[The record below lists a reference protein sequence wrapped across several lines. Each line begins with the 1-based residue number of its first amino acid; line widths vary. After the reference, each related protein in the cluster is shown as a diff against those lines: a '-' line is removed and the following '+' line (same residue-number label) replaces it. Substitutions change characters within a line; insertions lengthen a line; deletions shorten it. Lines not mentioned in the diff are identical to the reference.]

1 MQDTEL
7 YQHLLGVSA
16 PWQVVR
22 VELRVA
28 EGSVDVFVE
37 QSTKELPCP
46 TCGVASPVHD
56 HTPSRSWRH
65 LDSCQF
71 RTLLHARPP
80 RVRCKEHGVHQV
92 SLPWSEARSRF
103 TAMFE
108 RFAIDI
114 LRQTSIAGA
123 CAILRISWDEAFGI
137 MRRAVA
143 RGLLRREQQPV
154 KYVGVDE
161 KAIRKGH
168 KYFTVVSDLERS
180 AVLWVGDDRKTETLD
195 SFWRTWSVEQRAQVQ
210 AVAMDMWP
218 AFFTSTANY
227 LPDGESKIVF
237 DRFHIMQHANKCVD
251 DVRRSESFALAR
263 QGDRTLDKT
272 RWFWLYAHENV
283 PTKDAARFAELRRIT
298 LSTGKAWMLK
308 EDLRWLWS
316 QVDHDAGKAFAKRW
330 LRWAKAQL
338 LRPVQ
343 KLASLVKSHLPNILT
358 YFAHRITNAGSESVN
373 AIIDKVKRRA
383 AGYRNVGNFK
393 AAIYFHCGGLN
404 LYPATC
410 S

>member
-7 YQHLLGVSA
+7 YQHLLGVPS
-16 PWQVVR
+16 PWRVVR
-22 VELRVA
+22 VALDVA
-28 EGSVDVFVE
+28 AGAVDVFVE
-37 QSTKELPCP
+37 QPEKELPCP
-46 TCGVASPVHD
+46 TCGATSPVHD

-80 RVRCKEHGVHQV
+80 RVRCKEHGIHQV
-92 SLPWSEARSRF
+92 ALPWSEARSRF

-108 RFAIDI
+108 RFAIDV

-123 CAILRISWDEAFGI
+123 CEILRVSWDEAFGI

-143 RGLLRREQQPV
+143 RGLIRREQRPV
-154 KYVGVDE
+154 AHVGVDE

-168 KYFTVVSDLERS
+168 KYFTVVSDLNES
-180 AVLWVGDDRKTETLD
+180 AVLWVGDDRKRDTLD
-195 SFWRTWSVEQRAQVQ
+195 QFWESWTEEQRAQVQ

-218 AFFTSTANY
+218 AYFASTAAH
-227 LPDGESKIVF
+227 LPEGEEKIVF

-251 DVRRSESFALAR
+251 DVRRSEHFALMR
-263 QGDRTLDKT
+263 EGDRTLEKS
-272 RWFWLYAHENV
+272 RWLWLHAQENV
-283 PTKDAARFAELRRIT
+283 PAKHAERFAELRRVT

-316 QVDHDAGKAFAKRW
+316 QRDQVAGKAFVKRW
-330 LRWAKAQL
+330 LRWAKRSG

-358 YFAHRITNAGSESVN
+358 YFAHPITNAGSESVN

-383 AGYRNVGNFK
+383 TGYRNVANFK
-393 AAIYFHCGGLN
+393 AAIYFHCGKLE
-404 LYPATC
+404 LYPA
-410 S
+410 SVS

>member
-7 YQHLLGVSA
+7 YQHLLGVPA
-16 PWQVVR
+16 PWRVVR
-22 VELRVA
+22 VALDVA
-28 EGSVDVFVE
+28 AGAVDVFVE
-37 QSTKELPCP
+37 QPEKELPCP
-46 TCGVASPVHD
+46 TCGTASPVHD
-56 HTPSRSWRH
+56 HTRSRSWRH

-92 SLPWSEARSRF
+92 ALPWSEARSRF

-108 RFAIDI
+108 RFAIDV

-123 CAILRISWDEAFGI
+123 CAILRVSWDEAFGI

-143 RGLLRREQQPV
+143 RGLLRREQRPV
-154 KYVGVDE
+154 VHVGIDE

-168 KYFTVVSDLERS
+168 KYFTVVSDLDES
-180 AVLWVGDDRKTETLD
+180 AVLWVGEDRKRETLD
-195 SFWRTWSVEQRAQVQ
+195 QFWESWTVEQRAQVQ

-218 AFFTSTANY
+218 AFFTSTAAHI
-227 LPDGESKIVF
+227 PDGEGKIVF

-251 DVRRSESFALAR
+251 DVRRSEHFSLMGE
-263 QGDRTLDKT
+263 GDRTLEKS
-272 RWFWLYAHENV
+272 RWLWLHAQENV
-283 PTKDAARFAELRRIT
+283 PAKHAERFAELRRVT

-316 QVDHDAGKAFAKRW
+316 QRDQIVAKAFAKRW
-330 LRWAKAQL
+330 LRWAKRST

-343 KLASLVKSHLPNILT
+343 RLASLVKSHLANILT
-358 YFAHRITNAGSESVN
+358 YFEHPITNAGSESVN

-383 AGYRNVGNFK
+383 TGYRNVGNFK
-393 AAIYFHCGGLN
+393 DAIYFHCGKLE
-404 LYPATC
+404 LYPA
-410 S
+410 SAS